1 MNLSV
6 GLVGFPNVGKST
18 LFNALL
24 GRAVADASNYPFC
37 TIEPNVGIVEVT
49 DKRLEILKRITE
61 ETEGLENGFKVIPAA
76 VEFVDIAGL
85 VAGASKGEGLGNK
98 FLSHIRDV
106 DAIALVLRDF
116 ADSNVI
122 RSGSITPKEDKEILM
137 TELAIKDLDTVTE
150 SMGRL
155 TGKSKSP
162 AFSKEDREKLSV
174 LEKVRDNLD
183 KGNTGVLGLSDEEK
197 FAVKEF
203 NLLTAKPIIEVINCD
218 EKDLKSPLGVNQIR
232 LSAKTE
238 FDLTELS
245 EEDKEV
251 YRADWANTV
260 GVGLDALITKAYE
273 VLGYIS
279 FFTAGPKEVRAWTI
293 PNGAMA
299 PQAAGVIHT
308 DFEKKFIRAD
318 VVGYDDFVEVSG
330 YNGAKEKG
338 KSRMEGKDYVVRDG
352 DLMLFHHS

>member
-183 KGNTGVLGLSDEEK
+183 KGNTGVLGL
-197 FAVKEF
+197 
-203 NLLTAKPIIEVINCD
+203 
-218 EKDLKSPLGVNQIR
+218 
-232 LSAKTE
+232 
-238 FDLTELS
+238 
-245 EEDKEV
+245 
-251 YRADWANTV
+251 
-260 GVGLDALITKAYE
+260 
-273 VLGYIS
+273 
-279 FFTAGPKEVRAWTI
+279 
-293 PNGAMA
+293 
-299 PQAAGVIHT
+299 
-308 DFEKKFIRAD
+308 
-318 VVGYDDFVEVSG
+318 
-330 YNGAKEKG
+330 
-338 KSRMEGKDYVVRDG
+338 
-352 DLMLFHHS
+352 